1 MNDIENN
8 NLVNFAPEGDT
19 KDNSVAR
26 KKPGPKP
33 KPKPEPEFE
42 NTGDPASKPK
52 PDPTVE
58 PMDKAVLQMN
68 DLANRIW
75 EGQSPSLPLNERM
88 RRIKNSLKEKG
99 FTAID
104 QLILPGKEYKR
115 FL

>member
-1 MNDIENN
+1 MNIYE
-8 NLVNFAPEGDT
+8 EEI
-19 KDNSVAR
+19 VAR

-33 KPKPEPEFE
+33 KPKP
-42 NTGDPASKPK
+42 
-52 PDPTVE
+52 VE
-58 PMDKAVLQMN
+58 ELIDAAVVQMN

-75 EGQSPSLPLNERM
+75 EGQSPSLPLNERV

-104 QLILPGKEYKR
+104 QLVLPGKEYKR